1 MSKENKITAD
11 ELKALQELVGK
22 LNTASSQLGNIEM
35 QKHQLL
41 HASQA
46 LQADLQT
53 MQKSLEES
61 YGVVNINI
69 QDGTYVASE
78 KN

>member
-1 MSKENKITAD
+1 MSKENKITEE
-11 ELKALQELVGK
+11 ELKNLQELVGK
-22 LNTASSQLGNIEM
+22 LNTASNQLGNIEM

-41 HASQA
+41 HASQI

-53 MQKSLEES
+53 MQKSLEEA

>member
-22 LNTASSQLGNIEM
+22 LNSASNQLGNIEM

-41 HASQA
+41 HASQI

-53 MQKSLEES
+53 MQKSLEEA

>member
-41 HASQA
+41 HASQI

-53 MQKSLEES
+53 MQKSLEEA

>member
-1 MSKENKITAD
+1 MNKENKITAD

-41 HASQA
+41 HASQI

>member
-22 LNTASSQLGNIEM
+22 LNTASNQLGNIEM

-41 HASQA
+41 HASQI

-53 MQKSLEES
+53 MQKSLEEA

>member
-1 MSKENKITAD
+1 MNKENKITAD

-41 HASQA
+41 HASQV